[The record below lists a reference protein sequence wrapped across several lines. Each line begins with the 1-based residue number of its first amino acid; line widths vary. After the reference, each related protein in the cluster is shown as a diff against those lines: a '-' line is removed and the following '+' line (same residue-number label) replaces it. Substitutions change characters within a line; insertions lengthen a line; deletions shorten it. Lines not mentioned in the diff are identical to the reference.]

1 MKLRYQLL
9 FAGALTLLLPV
20 VAYRQYQDPDLALR
34 PEAMAISI
42 VLAFVAILLLIA
54 YRRLAKYAVS

>member
-1 MKLRYQLL
+1 
-9 FAGALTLLLPV
+9 LPV

-42 VLAFVAILLLIA
+42 ILAVVAILLLVA
-54 YRRLAKYAVS
+54 YRRLARYAVR